1 MPITVSGTTI
11 TFNNGT
17 TQTTAAT
24 GSVSSIATGN
34 GLSGGTITT
43 TGTLTIAAPGYNTVG
58 SYVTASAGDP
68 NNNGNSMSSGS
79 TYAAGSGLNQVCSGG
94 LYLNDGDPQV
104 LERSRNNNLSGTW
117 RIMGASNPNVKGNYL
132 VGAVRVS

>member
-43 TGTLTIAAPGYNTVG
+43 TGTLTIACPGFNTVG
-58 SYVTASAGDP
+58 SYCAAIIGDI
-68 NNNGNSMSSGS
+68 NQNSNSYSSGGS
-79 TYAAGSGLNQVCSGG
+79 YSAGSGLNQVGT
-94 LYLNDGDPQV
+94 YAQNWNDNS
-104 LERSRNNNLSGTW
+104 LSRSYNLSGTW
-117 RIMGASNPNVKGNYL
+117 RWMGAGGGPNPS
-132 VGAVRVS
+132 VGVACRVS